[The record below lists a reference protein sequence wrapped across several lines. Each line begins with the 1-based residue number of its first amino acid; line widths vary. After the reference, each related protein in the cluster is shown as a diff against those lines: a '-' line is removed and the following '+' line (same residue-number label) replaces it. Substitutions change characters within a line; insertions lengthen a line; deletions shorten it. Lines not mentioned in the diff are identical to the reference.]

1 MPVTTRNLVRI
12 ATKLTVVGVGTAAVA
27 AAFVTVGAATAGA
40 EVTEVA
46 PGPYVSSRQAVV
58 VDRNALRRSGQGVAR
73 GAGAENRRAGDGGVM
88 AQGDVRGGVIAVP
101 GTASAPFGVRANGEF
116 RQGAPIGSW

>member
-1 MPVTTRNLVRI
+1 MPVTTRSLLRI
-12 ATKLTVVGVGTAAVA
+12 ATKLTVVGVGTAA
-27 AAFVTVGAATAGA
+27 AFVTVGAATSGA